1 MGQLQNLPNIGKVLE
16 KQLES
21 VGICTIDELKA
32 LGSQEAWLK
41 IRAID
46 QSACYNRL
54 CALEGAIREVRW
66 HDLPDD
72 VKQALKTFYKQF

>member
-1 MGQLQNLPNIGKVLE
+1 MGQLQSLPNIGKVLE
-16 KQLES
+16 QQLEA
-21 VGICTIDELKA
+21 VGIGTVDELRA

-54 CALEGAIREVRW
+54 CALEGAIRGIRW